1 MSRQSFVTARGQVGG
16 RELNQ
21 SYPTEHRMNSGAFL
35 PTFTGNAS
43 GNYIGGTALRGTT
56 SNIDINGLSQPTG
69 SIGDPKNPVYRTNNT
84 GMSPMYG
91 GTLTTGLKSDLSKGV
106 KYTSA
111 LNLTGFSD
119 PRQLGILNQSIYN
132 NRKVSSLSEQGRLSQ
147 ARGKHTTLLEGIK
160 TYR

>member
-1 MSRQSFVTARGQVGG
+1 MSRQNFITPQGQVSG

-21 SYPTEHRMNSGAFL
+21 SYPTEHRLNSGAFL
-35 PTFTGNAS
+35 PTFTNNAS

-56 SNIDINGLSQPTG
+56 SNIDINGLSQRTG
-69 SIGDPKNPVYRTNNT
+69 SIGDPNNPAYRTNNT

-91 GTLTTGLKSDLSKGV
+91 GTLSTGLKSDLSKGV

-119 PRQLGILNQSIYN
+119 PRQLGILNQRIY
-132 NRKVSSLSEQGRLSQ
+132 KTPTVSSESEQGRLQQ
-147 ARGKHTTLLEGIK
+147 ARGKHTTLLQGIK